1 MSRTLLLTLR
11 YDGSRYHGWQVQQ
24 NAVTVQEVFQ
34 NALGD
39 LLGTRPDLKACSRTD
54 TGVHADMFCISFET
68 DSRIPCGQFPQAL
81 NMRLPRDIAV
91 YGCREVEEGF
101 HARYHC
107 LGKRYVYQIL
117 NTKQRN
123 PFYEGRALHY
133 RYPLDEKMLH
143 QAAQQ
148 YVGQHNFSGFC
159 SYKSTVED
167 TVRTVSHC
175 SVERKGDLVTF
186 SVQADGFLYNMV
198 RIMVGTLLRIAQG
211 KFRPDCIP
219 VILEKG
225 DRALA
230 GPTAPAEGLYLSRVL
245 YAFDPLEE
253 QRVTNNFKE
262 RE

>member
-198 RIMVGTLLRIAQG
+198 RIIAGTLIQVGNGQYPPERV
-211 KFRPDCIP
+211 KK
-219 VILEKG
+219 ILDAC
-225 DRALA
+225 DRSVS
-230 GPTAPAEGLYLSRVL
+230 GPTAPAHGLTLMGIEF
-245 YAFDPLEE
+245 FD
-253 QRVTNNFKE
+253 
-262 RE
+262 